1 MKEILQLVYWN
12 NTVQNYLI
20 ALGVFIGGI
29 LFIRLIRKGVVRYL
43 RNWAEKSEGSLDDFL
58 VSVLE
63 QNLLPIFNI
72 GVFYLAMKYLSLP
85 EKGDRILNIL
95 YGIAVTWFV
104 VRIILRL
111 IKHAL
116 DQYAEKQDDPE
127 TKKKQMRSLMAIVKM
142 LIWLV
147 ALIMLLSNLGFNV
160 TGIVAGL
167 GIGGIAI
174 ALAAQAILGDLF
186 SYFVIFFDKPFEPG
200 DFIQVDDKRGT
211 VEKVGL
217 KTTRVRALTGEQLIF
232 SNTNLTNSRVHNF
245 KKLERR
251 RIVFTIGVTYQ
262 TPAEKLEAIPGF
274 IKDIISNR
282 EGVTFDRAHFSA
294 FADSSLNFEI
304 VYFIEQADYTFY
316 MDQQQDIYL
325 SMVRKFQAENIE
337 FAYPTQT
344 VYEYKMG
351 EIHP

>member
-1 MKEILQLVYWN
+1 MKELLQQVYWN
-12 NTVQNYLI
+12 NSVQNYLI
-20 ALGVFIGGI
+20 ALGVFLGGI
-29 LFIRLIRKGVVRYL
+29 IFIRLIRKGVVRYL
-43 RNWAEKSEGSLDDFL
+43 RSWAEKSEGKLDDFL

-63 QNLLPIFNI
+63 QNLLPIFNL
-72 GVFYLAMKYLSLP
+72 GVLYLSMRYLTLP

-95 YGIAVTWFV
+95 YGLAITWFV

-111 IKHAL
+111 VKHAV
-116 DQYAEKQDDPE
+116 DEYAEKQEDPE
-127 TKKKQMRSLMAIVKM
+127 TKKKQMRSLLAIVKM
-142 LIWLV
+142 MIWLV
-147 ALIMLLSNLGFNV
+147 AIIMLLSNLGFNV

-186 SYFVIFFDKPFEPG
+186 SYFVIFFDKPFEVG
-200 DFIQVDDKRGT
+200 DLILVDDKRGT

-232 SNTNLTNSRVHNF
+232 SNTNLTNARVHNF

-251 RIVFTIGVTYQ
+251 RVLFTIGVTYQ
-262 TPAEKLEAIPGF
+262 TPPEKLAAIPGY
-274 IKDIISNR
+274 IKDIISHR
-282 EGVTFDRAHFSA
+282 EAITFDRAHFSA
-294 FADSSLNFEI
+294 FADSSLIFEI
-304 VYFIEQADYTFY
+304 VYFVENPDFQLH

-325 SMVRKFQAENIE
+325 SIVKKFHSVGID

-344 VYEYKMG
+344 VYEYKM
-351 EIHP
+351 EMAK